1 MKRLIASTL
10 LLAGLA
16 FAGIA
21 GTAGTALAQDDKVVT
36 EADKT
41 VFKKKTII
49 DFSDV
54 TIQGELT
61 KPEGSYVLNR
71 KKTNFKSLLKI
82 RANFLPELFNSTD
95 NL

>member
-1 MKRLIASTL
+1 MRKMIRAAVLVLAIASL
-10 LLAGLA
+10 
-16 FAGIA
+16 
-21 GTAGTALAQDDKVVT
+21 GTSAYAQEDKVVT
-36 EADKT
+36 EQDKT

-71 KKTNFKSLLKI
+71 KKTSFKSLLKI

>member
-1 MKRLIASTL
+1 MKNPISIRLIATL
-10 LLAGLA
+10 IAVTLATVAVQAPA
-16 FAGIA
+16 FA
-21 GTAGTALAQDDKVVT
+21 QDVVQ

-61 KPEGSYVLNR
+61 KPEGSYILNR
-71 KKTNFKSLLKI
+71 KKTKFRSLLKI
-82 RANFLPELFNSTD
+82 RGDFLPELFNSID

>member
-1 MKRLIASTL
+1 MRRLFGTTI
-10 LLAGLA
+10 LLATLA
-16 FAGIA
+16 LA
-21 GTAGTALAQDDKVVT
+21 GTAGTAMAQEDKVVT